1 MSRRSERTSKLIQ
14 REISGLL
21 EREVNDPRLSKLISV
36 TEVTL
41 SPDLKHAKIFVS
53 TLGSGINNKEDMLA
67 GFNNASGFLRKELA
81 SHLKLK
87 YTPQLSFHY
96 DDSIE
101 RGARLLKLIG
111 ELSTDEDDKISSHNS
126 SRINKGG
133 NNGTNKR
140 SHHRCW

>member
-1 MSRRSERTSKLIQ
+1 MSRRSERTSKLIR

-21 EREVNDPRLSKLISV
+21 EREVNDPRLSMLISV
-36 TEVTL
+36 TEVSL
-41 SPDLKHAKIFVS
+41 SPDLRHAKVFVS
-53 TLGSGINNKEDMLA
+53 TLGNEINKEDMLA
-67 GFNNASGFLRKELA
+67 GFDNASGFLRRELA

-111 ELSTDEDDKISSHNS
+111 QVTTSE
-126 SRINKGG
+126 
-133 NNGTNKR
+133 
-140 SHHRCW
+140 

>member
-1 MSRRSERTSKLIQ
+1 MSRRSERTRKLIQ

-41 SPDLKHAKIFVS
+41 SPDLKYAKIFVS
-53 TLGSGINNKEDMLA
+53 TLGDQMDNKEEILA
-67 GFNNASGFLRKELA
+67 GFNKASGFLRRELA
-81 SHLKLK
+81 SHLKLR

-101 RGARLLKLIG
+101 RGARLLKLMG
-111 ELSTDEDDKISSHNS
+111 DLTTTE
-126 SRINKGG
+126 
-133 NNGTNKR
+133 
-140 SHHRCW
+140 

>member
-1 MSRRSERTSKLIQ
+1 MSRRNERTSKLIQ

-36 TEVTL
+36 TEVAL
-41 SPDLKHAKIFVS
+41 SPDMKYAKIFVS
-53 TLGSGINNKEDMLA
+53 TLGDEMDNKEEMLA

-81 SHLKLK
+81 SHLKLR

-111 ELSTDEDDKISSHNS
+111 DLTTTE
-126 SRINKGG
+126 
-133 NNGTNKR
+133 
-140 SHHRCW
+140 

>member
-1 MSRRSERTSKLIQ
+1 MSRRSERIRKLIQ

-41 SPDLKHAKIFVS
+41 SPDLKYAKIFVS
-53 TLGSGINNKEDMLA
+53 TLSDQMDNKQEILA
-67 GFNNASGFLRKELA
+67 GFNKASGFLRRELA
-81 SHLKLK
+81 SHLKLR

-101 RGARLLKLIG
+101 RGARLLKLMG
-111 ELSTDEDDKISSHNS
+111 DLTTTE
-126 SRINKGG
+126 
-133 NNGTNKR
+133 
-140 SHHRCW
+140 

>member
-21 EREVNDPRLSKLISV
+21 EREVNDPRLSKLVSV

-53 TLGSGINNKEDMLA
+53 TLGSKIDKEDLLA

-81 SHLKLK
+81 AHLRLK
-87 YTPQLSFHY
+87 QIPQLSFHY

-111 ELSTDEDDKISSHNS
+111 ELGTNEDDKISSRNS
-126 SRINKGG
+126 FLINKGG
-133 NNGTNKR
+133 
-140 SHHRCW
+140 

>member
-21 EREVNDPRLSKLISV
+21 EREVNDPRLIKLISV
-36 TEVTL
+36 TKVTL

-53 TLGSGINNKEDMLA
+53 TLGSEVNNKEEMLA

-87 YTPQLSFHY
+87 YAPQLSFHY

-101 RGARLLKLIG
+101 RGARLLKLMG
-111 ELSTDEDDKISSHNS
+111 DLTATE
-126 SRINKGG
+126 
-133 NNGTNKR
+133 
-140 SHHRCW
+140 

>member
-14 REISGLL
+14 REISELL
-21 EREVNDPRLSKLISV
+21 ERQVNDPRLSKLISV

-53 TLGSGINNKEDMLA
+53 TLGSKIDKEDMLA
-67 GFNNASGFLRKELA
+67 SLNNASGFLRKELA
-81 SHLKLK
+81 LHLKLK
-87 YTPQLSFHY
+87 HTPQLSFHY

-111 ELSTDEDDKISSHNS
+111 ELTTTE
-126 SRINKGG
+126 
-133 NNGTNKR
+133 
-140 SHHRCW
+140 

>member
-21 EREVNDPRLSKLISV
+21 EREVNDPRLSKLVSV

-41 SPDLKHAKIFVS
+41 SPDLKYAKIFVS
-53 TLGSGINNKEDMLA
+53 TLGSKIDKEDLLA

-81 SHLKLK
+81 AHLRLK
-87 YTPQLSFHY
+87 QIPQLSFHY

-101 RGARLLKLIG
+101 RGARLLKLLG
-111 ELSTDEDDKISSHNS
+111 ELSTDEDDKISSRKS
-126 SRINKGG
+126 LRINKGG
-133 NNGTNKR
+133 
-140 SHHRCW
+140 

>member
-14 REISGLL
+14 REISVLL

-41 SPDLKHAKIFVS
+41 SPDLKFAKIFVS
-53 TLGSGINNKEDMLA
+53 TLGSEINNKEEMLA

-101 RGARLLKLIG
+101 RGARLLKLMG
-111 ELSTDEDDKISSHNS
+111 EITSTE
-126 SRINKGG
+126 
-133 NNGTNKR
+133 
-140 SHHRCW
+140 

>member
-14 REISGLL
+14 REISELL
-21 EREVNDPRLSKLISV
+21 EREVSDPRLSKLISV

-53 TLGSGINNKEDMLA
+53 TLSSEINNKEDMLA
-67 GFNNASGFLRKELA
+67 GFNNATGFLRKELA

-101 RGARLLKLIG
+101 RGARLLNLIG
-111 ELSTDEDDKISSHNS
+111 ELSTTK
-126 SRINKGG
+126 
-133 NNGTNKR
+133 
-140 SHHRCW
+140 

>member
-21 EREVNDPRLSKLISV
+21 EREVNDPRLSKLVSV

-53 TLGSGINNKEDMLA
+53 TLGSKIDKEDLLA

-81 SHLKLK
+81 AHLRLK
-87 YTPQLSFHY
+87 QIPQLSFHY

-101 RGARLLKLIG
+101 RGARLLKLMG
-111 ELSTDEDDKISSHNS
+111 ELSSKKDDTISSANS
-126 SRINKGG
+126 PRINKGG
-133 NNGTNKR
+133 RNGTNKR
-140 SHHRCW
+140 GHNRRR